1 MKTAG
6 LVLVFLTLATAKDTM
21 MDNRFAFTLYK
32 NIAAGNAGN
41 ICISPYSI
49 STVFAMLFPGSDT
62 HTEEEFI
69 DVFGFAP
76 TQEFHQNLSDEIA
89 HLTSTDDAKVL
100 LANGL
105 WPSIGYELSSE
116 YVTLVQKIYNAS
128 PEALDYANKPQE
140 SVERINDWVKK
151 HTAEKI
157 PAIIDE
163 SAISPL
169 TRLILTNAVY
179 FNGKWQYPFDEEAT
193 HIANF
198 YQNGDT
204 TETDFMQL
212 REDLHVAEVQG
223 TQVTKLFY
231 GEGDFSMLLLL
242 PPRNRSLDTFEAE
255 LTGDEM
261 AALEAELTTEKVQL
275 YLPTWTMEES
285 YEVSSILKQM
295 GLETAFLEEADFSDL
310 SPSSEDI
317 FIDQVLHKTYMDVS
331 EEGTEAAGATA
342 ITMRT
347 TSVEASRPRTV
358 RYDRPFVFIIK
369 NESANRILFMGRV
382 ADFN

>member
-1 MKTAG
+1 MKAAG
-6 LVLVFLTLATAKDTM
+6 ILLVFLTLATAEDT
-21 MDNRFAFTLYK
+21 MDNRFAFTLFR
-32 NIAAGNAGN
+32 NIAAENAGN

-69 DVFGFAP
+69 DVFGFTS
-76 TQEFHQNLSDEIA
+76 TQEFHQNFSDEIS
-89 HLTSTDDAKVL
+89 HITSTDDAEVL

-105 WPSIGYELSSE
+105 WPNIGYELSSE
-116 YVTLVQKIYNAS
+116 YVTLVQEVYNAS

-151 HTAEKI
+151 HTAQKI

-193 HIANF
+193 HTANF

-212 REDLHVAEVQG
+212 RENLHAAEVQG
-223 TQVTKLFY
+223 TQVIKLFY

-242 PPRNRSLDTFEAE
+242 PSRDRSLDTFEAG
-255 LTGDEM
+255 LTGDEI
-261 AALEAELTTEKVQL
+261 AALEAELTTQKVQL
-275 YLPTWTMEES
+275 YLPKWTMEQS
-285 YEVSSILKQM
+285 YEVSSMLQQM
-295 GLETAFLEEADFSDL
+295 GLETAFLEGADFSGL
-310 SPSSEDI
+310 SSSSEEI
-317 FIDQVLHKTYMDVS
+317 FIDKVLHKTYMDVS
-331 EEGTEAAGATA
+331 EKGTEAAGATA

-347 TSVEASRPRTV
+347 TSVETSQPRTV